1 MPEDYFED
9 ASGGEAEGGASRY
22 PETHIVRRSHGRPGS
37 GENPGG
43 DRESYEGVGFAGMAA
58 DVATLPR
65 LVDPSPAQEADADA
79 RHVRGRADS
88 EPGPPTLYCPSCNF
102 KATLFPSCRI
112 WCRRCKTFSEL
123 RGGGSGLTVAAVM
136 GVALLLAF
144 VLFYVQGTFDHLLY
158 DIGLQWETCGL
169 RHGQVLCGEELSVG
183 TDAISGSIR
192 DGVKS
197 WSW

>member
-22 PETHIVRRSHGRPGS
+22 SGTRIVRRSHGWTDS
-37 GENPGG
+37 GENQGG
-43 DRESYEGVGFAGMAA
+43 GRESFRGVGFAGITAG
-58 DVATLPR
+58 VATLPR
-65 LVDPSPAQEADADA
+65 LVGPSHAQEADADA
-79 RHVRGRADS
+79 RHVRGLAGS
-88 EPGPPTLYCPSCNF
+88 EPGPPTLYCPSCDF

-112 WCRRCKTFSEL
+112 WCPRCKTFSEL

-136 GVALLLAF
+136 GVALLLF

-158 DIGLQWETCGL
+158 DIGLQWETCVLGD
-169 RHGQVLCGEELSVG
+169 GQVLCGEELGVG
-183 TDAISGSIR
+183 TDAISGSIK
-192 DGVKS
+192 DGLKS

>member
-9 ASGGEAEGGASRY
+9 ASGGEAEGGASGY

-79 RHVRGRADS
+79 RHLRGRAGP
-88 EPGPPTLYCPSCNF
+88 EPGPPTLYCPSCDF

-112 WCRRCKTFSEL
+112 WYPRCKTFSEL
-123 RGGGSGLTVAAVM
+123 RGGGSDLTIAAVM

-144 VLFYVQGTFDHLLY
+144 VLFYVLAT
-158 DIGLQWETCGL
+158 
-169 RHGQVLCGEELSVG
+169 VSV
-183 TDAISGSIR
+183 
-192 DGVKS
+192 
-197 WSW
+197 